1 MAGHVVLYGVKY
13 LIANGLLLSHGLRIT
28 EDSEKIYLAN
38 YDTDHKFNSQD
49 FWERT
54 SWNPVNLHFLDY
66 STATLSI
73 RNPDPN
79 PLLSPK
85 PTWQELQDAWK
96 GWQLLH
102 PDEYFPPG
110 FSDLRHRELIENI
123 RENLT
128 DVRFDDIYTGSGLTH
143 MTGLAH
149 LLENSNLAGHRIP
162 PIIMRDDKNKPRNF
176 YTQVS
181 MRGLLSKLAERENVV
196 ESAHNKVMIK
206 VQEFKAIAD
215 DTSKT
220 ESERFDA
227 RTKERDLLKIENYKK
242 ELDKEIAA
250 YDPDALPEDLKELRI
265 VYAERLEAVATRK
278 MKSIENAVTQHG
290 IDLPPSCL
298 DQNNAVLKVTE
309 KQQKGKLELVVMEK
323 ETGRDVGFRKKK
335 LGEIFELWKKRI
347 EDVKV
352 INSPDWTINGEAV
365 KGGTA
370 KITHPGLITII
381 AKQPKSGMT
390 GTVAI
395 EGLSAS
401 GTAVD
406 TRFEVPR
413 QQQGIAMHQV
423 SVGIKDDN
431 FVGTVK
437 LELTARNIC
446 GPSDLTIEWERKKTP
461 LGG

>member
-1 MAGHVVLYGVKY
+1 
-13 LIANGLLLSHGLRIT
+13 
-28 EDSEKIYLAN
+28 
-38 YDTDHKFNSQD
+38 
-49 FWERT
+49 
-54 SWNPVNLHFLDY
+54 
-66 STATLSI
+66 
-73 RNPDPN
+73 
-79 PLLSPK
+79 
-85 PTWQELQDAWK
+85 
-96 GWQLLH
+96 
-102 PDEYFPPG
+102 
-110 FSDLRHRELIENI
+110 
-123 RENLT
+123 
-128 DVRFDDIYTGSGLTH
+128 
-143 MTGLAH
+143 
-149 LLENSNLAGHRIP
+149 
-162 PIIMRDDKNKPRNF
+162 
-176 YTQVS
+176 
-181 MRGLLSKLAERENVV
+181 
-196 ESAHNKVMIK
+196 
-206 VQEFKAIAD
+206 
-215 DTSKT
+215 
-220 ESERFDA
+220 
-227 RTKERDLLKIENYKK
+227 
-242 ELDKEIAA
+242 
-250 YDPDALPEDLKELRI
+250 
-265 VYAERLEAVATRK
+265 

-298 DQNNAVLKVTE
+298 DQDNAIVKVTE

-381 AKQPKSGMT
+381 AKQPKSGIT

-423 SVGIKDDN
+423 SVAIKDDN